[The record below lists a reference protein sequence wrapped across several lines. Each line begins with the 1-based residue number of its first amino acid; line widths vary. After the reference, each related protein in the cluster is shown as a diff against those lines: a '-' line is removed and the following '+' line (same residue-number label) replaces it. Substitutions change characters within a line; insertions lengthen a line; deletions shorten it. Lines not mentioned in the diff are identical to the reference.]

1 VITLDLTEEE
11 EETEEVTLVPLRFNL
26 LRGRGVSVTHRLE
39 EMEVREIVVIK
50 LARVLKHREVVRST
64 GKRRRVKVLVLS
76 WVSVHG
82 LPSVLK
88 Q

>member
-1 VITLDLTEEE
+1 LDLTEEE
-11 EETEEVTLVPLRFNL
+11 EEMEEVTSELPRFNL
-26 LRGRGVSVTHRLE
+26 RQEREVWEIHRLVG
-39 EMEVREIVVIK
+39 MEVSETVVIK
-50 LARVLKHREVVRST
+50 LVRVLKHREVVRSM

-76 WVSVHG
+76 WVSVHR